1 MSMNR
6 RRRDVVVRRGFTL
19 VELIVAGVII
29 AGITA
34 AVASSLSMALRA
46 QRMSETRQEALMRAD
61 AAALRIA
68 RDVKNLVRDGDLF
81 YARVAIV
88 DREVD
93 GRDRDEM
100 LVYSRSMEMVR
111 PLGVGGEGGEFEV
124 QYRLVEGAG
133 DRDRAGG
140 VLLRRVDPVPDEVA
154 GGGGVVFPVVEGVLS
169 LSIEAFDGASW
180 QREWDSDLEGYP
192 LAVRVTVSASS
203 DDGSVVEFARRT
215 VSVPRTPRPYVPLLG
230 NASGVGS

>member
-1 MSMNR
+1 MNNR
-6 RRRDVVVRRGFTL
+6 GEHPGVRGGFTL

-46 QRMSETRQEALMRAD
+46 QRMSATRQEALMRAD

-93 GRDRDEM
+93 GRARDEM

-111 PLGVGGEGGEFEV
+111 PLGDGAEGGEFEV
-124 QYRLVEGAG
+124 QYRLVDGREG
-133 DRDRAGG
+133 RDRAGG

-169 LSIEAFDGASW
+169 VSIEAFDGAAW

-192 LAVRVTVSASS
+192 YAVRITVSAAS

-215 VSVPRTPRPYVPLLG
+215 VSVARTPRPYEPLLG
-230 NASGVGS
+230 NAAGAGS